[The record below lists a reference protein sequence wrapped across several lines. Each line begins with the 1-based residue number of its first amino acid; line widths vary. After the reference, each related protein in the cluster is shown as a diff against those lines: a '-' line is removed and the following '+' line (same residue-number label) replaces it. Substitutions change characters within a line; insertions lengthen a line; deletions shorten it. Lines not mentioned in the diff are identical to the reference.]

1 MTTPSYVTP
10 DFALI
15 RESRE
20 SIRYQSIVGSA
31 NLYIKALSDE
41 LVGLNAA
48 VSSTDQLVAN
58 AITSAITAL
67 ETEDLH
73 ENLEAL
79 AVLTGREA
87 NEGVK
92 NAIKQ
97 YSKTVN
103 QLMELCTSQIAK
115 LYTQLQNGV
124 FNVQSITI
132 SNNRFRLAE
141 LADKQVSLNK
151 ELTTEQVPLDALRGD
166 EDILNEAIKV
176 FEKVTFIDRLK
187 PLLEQLTKLM
197 GDKPETPEAAAM
209 KAGLIVAN
217 KFLDEANELTKY
229 RDLLKARQIIQARI
243 DQRQERVTSL
253 KAQLRDVNDKTRQLN
268 DTQKVVPHQQVYVH
282 EANKLVESLSA
293 FLKSGKPAA
302 NEDMLATGNRLI
314 GQCHALRAYLNVLQ
328 GRWMRG

>member
-87 NEGVK
+87 NEDVK

-97 YSKTVN
+97 YSKTAN
-103 QLMELCTSQIAK
+103 LLMELCTSQIAK

-176 FEKVTFIDRLK
+176 FEKLTFIDRLK

-217 KFLDEANELTKY
+217 TFLDEANELTKY

-253 KAQLRDVNDKTRQLN
+253 KAQLRDINDKTRQLN

-293 FLKSGKPAA
+293 FLTSGKPAA
-302 NEDMLATGNRLI
+302 NEGMLANGNRLI
-314 GQCHALRAYLNVLQ
+314 GQCHALRTYLNVLQ